1 MTQSCC
7 PSCRLR
13 FSPVVTAYLVACPQC
28 GQPPQPIASPA
39 GVLGFRLFAAE
50 EALPAIPQALAVS
63 LPLPEPPGRHS

>member
-13 FSPVVTAYLVACPQC
+13 FSPVVAAYLVACPQC
-28 GQPPQPIASPA
+28 GEPPQPIAGPA
-39 GVLGFRLFAAE
+39 AVLGFRLFAAE

-63 LPLPEPPGRHS
+63 LPVPGPSGPRS